1 MVTLS
6 SGQRDMREFLFSYR
20 FDGTEWGITIFADDA
35 TQAREKI
42 KAVAL
47 ARYDGE
53 LHMRI
58 PAGASLFGLVP
69 RLILWLRQRKWLGV
83 H

>member
-1 MVTLS
+1 
-6 SGQRDMREFLFSYR
+6 MREFLFSYR
-20 FDGTEWGITIFADDA
+20 FGGSDWAVTVYADGPAE
-35 TQAREKI
+35 AREKI

-53 LHMRI
+53 VHMKI
-58 PAGASLFGLVP
+58 PYYASVFGVVP
-69 RLILWLRQRKWLGV
+69 RLILWLRRRNWLGV